1 MRLRNA
7 FTVDVEDY
15 YHVSAFEKH
24 IARTNWDDYE
34 SRVVANTHRLLQ
46 LLDRH
51 HTHATFFV
59 LGWVAERFPH
69 LVREIQAS
77 GHEIGSHGSWHSLIY
92 RLTPEQFREDLVRSR
107 DLLQDLTGQPVV
119 AFRAPSFSVTRQSL
133 WALEILAEEGFR
145 FDASIFPIYHD
156 RYGIPDAPEAIHPVE
171 TAAGTVWEFPGSVLR
186 LGPVNL
192 PVAGGGYFRLYPLAW
207 TQWCL
212 TQINAK
218 HARPF
223 VFYVHP
229 WEVDPEQP
237 RLRAGSRLDRMRH
250 YVNLKTTERK
260 LDVLLE
266 QFSFGPVSTVIEEAI
281 ARHRNALGSDAV
293 SKLLAN

>member
-119 AFRAPSFSVTRQSL
+119 AFGRR
-133 WALEILAEEGFR
+133 
-145 FDASIFPIYHD
+145 
-156 RYGIPDAPEAIHPVE
+156 
-171 TAAGTVWEFPGSVLR
+171 
-186 LGPVNL
+186 
-192 PVAGGGYFRLYPLAW
+192 
-207 TQWCL
+207 
-212 TQINAK
+212 
-218 HARPF
+218 
-223 VFYVHP
+223 
-229 WEVDPEQP
+229 
-237 RLRAGSRLDRMRH
+237 
-250 YVNLKTTERK
+250 
-260 LDVLLE
+260 
-266 QFSFGPVSTVIEEAI
+266 VSP
-281 ARHRNALGSDAV
+281 
-293 SKLLAN
+293 